1 MQWMTA
7 GYGVVHSEMPSD
19 ELMKKGGRMEG
30 FQLWVNLPAK
40 VSLLILY
47 GVFFQISRFKD
58 YIMLYG
64 DNCYRIV
71 V

>member
-1 MQWMTA
+1 MTA

-47 GVFFQISRFKD
+47 IFKFLVLK
-58 YIMLYG
+58 IILCFMEIITIG
-64 DNCYRIV
+64 
-71 V
+71 